1 MTPMK
6 ENAHQIDHP
15 QVKRLQEL
23 LEQKGISKA
32 EMARI
37 AGVSPQSVNN
47 WFNRGTVGKSSA
59 LKLSEALG
67 VSVAWILGE
76 EVDEATGIKPRERKL
91 LELFR
96 QMPESEQE
104 KMVDLFEMRLKEL
117 DEYVE
122 RYLRGRFKT
131 TD

>member
-1 MTPMK
+1 MT
-6 ENAHQIDHP
+6 
-15 QVKRLQEL
+15 L
-23 LEQKGISKA
+23 KGISKA

-47 WFNRGTVGKSSA
+47 WFLRGAVGKSSA

-76 EVDEATGIKPRERKL
+76 DVDENTGLAPNEVQM

-96 QMPESEQE
+96 QLPPAEQE
-104 KMVDLFEMRLKEL
+104 RMIDLFQLRLKEI
-117 DEYVE
+117 DDYVE
-122 RYLRGRFKT
+122 KYLRGRYKP

>member
-1 MTPMK
+1 MK
-6 ENAHQIDHP
+6 ENSHQAEHP
-15 QVKRLQEL
+15 QVRRLTEL
-23 LEQKGISKA
+23 MELKGISKA

-59 LKLSEALG
+59 LKLAETLG
-67 VSVAWILGE
+67 VSVAWLLGE
-76 EVDEATGIKPRERKL
+76 DVDEESGLKERERKM

-96 QMPESEQE
+96 QLPEEQQDR
-104 KMVDLFEMRLKEL
+104 MIDLFQLRLKEL

-122 RYLRGRFKT
+122 KYLRGRYKPVGE
-131 TD
+131 